1 MGIWNFEKDGIFV
14 TAAGLVVT
22 IKIDKPETKNGTDW
36 KALYALSEAYER
48 INEDDEL
55 RVIVLRGNGEY
66 FYTGGRVNPNDPED
80 SRMYAKAIAES
91 GASRKGVKL
100 PVIAAVDGH
109 CLKAGMGWLISADMA
124 IARVDVTFAFPEVRM
139 GGVPMMVMAGCM
151 DYIPKK
157 IALKAYYSSEPF
169 DAETALRFGLINEIC
184 TAEDFEKTL
193 DRYVHMIIDYP
204 KALIQM
210 THDAYYAMEA
220 MATKKERVEWA
231 RKALAEQ
238 VLPQMAKEKQSY
250 NV

>member
-1 MGIWNFEKDGIFV
+1 
-14 TAAGLVVT
+14 
-22 IKIDKPETKNGTDW
+22 
-36 KALYALSEAYER
+36 
-48 INEDDEL
+48 
-55 RVIVLRGNGEY
+55 
-66 FYTGGRVNPNDPED
+66 
-80 SRMYAKAIAES
+80 MYAKAIAES

-124 IARVDVTFAFPEVRM
+124 IAREDVTFAFPEVRM
-139 GGVPMMVMAGCM
+139 GGVPMMVMARCM

-220 MATKKERVEWA
+220 MATKKERVRCDTELFLSIYENTIVWFN
-231 RKALAEQ
+231 RKGRGTLWQ
-238 VLPQMAKEKQSY
+238 PTSPHGRLSSY
-250 NV
+250 FRISRTSTSNTRTELVGILSPAPRTP